1 MDTPFFLFFFFNTG
15 SKIMTG
21 VLGITVISGAFVA
34 GNDAGRAY
42 NDWPLMAGQWIPN
55 EIWMVSCFLKIF
67 C

>member
-1 MDTPFFLFFFFNTG
+1 
-15 SKIMTG
+15 MTG

-55 EIWMVSCFLKIF
+55 EIWMVRCCVLKSFADVDIP
-67 C
+67 